1 MRTILVINSK
11 GGAGKTTITTNLA
24 GYFAS
29 QKVRT
34 AILDCDPQG
43 SSLQWLRMRPSHSE
57 SIHGSNGAP
66 PKGAAPLNSVRAW
79 VPDTTETLI
88 IDAPAGVRGLL
99 LKDLVRRSNFILIPV
114 APSPID
120 IHATADFVKDLFLTG
135 GARNAKVQIG
145 VVANRVRTNSP
156 DYEPLERFLGALKLP
171 LLSRISDSQNYI
183 RAVEKGL
190 GVFEMEEE
198 STLSERQEFLPVF
211 RWLDG
216 HPVQTVQPSAQPA
229 PPAEKVVSIEK
240 TGKLS
245 SFRNNGASLINSLLN
260 TTTRF
265 RDNR

>member
-11 GGAGKTTITTNLA
+11 GGAGKTTLTTNLA
-24 GYFAS
+24 GYYAS
-29 QKVRT
+29 QKMRT
-34 AILDCDPQG
+34 AILDCDSQG
-43 SSLQWLRMRPSHSE
+43 SSLQWLRVRPAHCE

-66 PKGAAPLNSVRAW
+66 PKGAAPLNSIKAW
-79 VPDTTETLI
+79 VPDNTDILI

-99 LKDLVRRSNFILIPV
+99 LKDLVRRANFILIPV

-120 IHATADFVKDLFLTG
+120 IHATADFVKDLFLSG
-135 GARNAKVQIG
+135 GARNSRAQIG
-145 VVANRVRTNSP
+145 VVANRVRSASP

-171 LLSRISDSQNYI
+171 LLSRIKDSQAYI

-198 STLSERQEFLPVF
+198 STLSERQEFLPIF

-216 HPVQTVQPSAQPA
+216 HPVQTPQPA
-229 PPAEKVVSIEK
+229 SQVTPLPDKVVSLDK
-240 TGKLS
+240 TGKLAA
-245 SFRNNGASLINSLLN
+245 FRSNGKTLINSLLQ

-265 RDNR
+265 RDNL

>member
-11 GGAGKTTITTNLA
+11 GGAGKTTVTTNLA
-24 GYFAS
+24 GYYAS
-29 QKVRT
+29 QKMRT
-34 AILDCDPQG
+34 TILDCDPQG
-43 SSLQWLRMRPSHSE
+43 SSLQWLRVRPSHHE

-66 PKGAAPLNSVRAW
+66 PKGAISLNSIKAW
-79 VPDTTETLI
+79 VPENTEVLI

-120 IHATADFVKDLFLTG
+120 IHATADFVKDLFLSG
-135 GARNAKVQIG
+135 GARNSKAQIG
-145 VVANRVRTNSP
+145 VVANRVRNASP

-171 LLSRISDSQNYI
+171 LLSRIKDSHNYI

-190 GVFEMEEE
+190 GVFEMDED
-198 STLSERQEFLPVF
+198 STLTERQEFLPVF

-216 HPVQTVQPSAQPA
+216 LSIQTPQPETPSKPL
-229 PPAEKVVSIEK
+229 PDKVVSIDK
-240 TGKLS
+240 TSKSGAFRSNGKT
-245 SFRNNGASLINSLLN
+245 LINSLLQ

-265 RDNR
+265 RDGL

>member
-11 GGAGKTTITTNLA
+11 GGAGKTTVTTNLA

-29 QKVRT
+29 QKMRT

-43 SSLQWLRMRPSHSE
+43 SSLQWLRVRPSHLD

-66 PKGAAPLNSVRAW
+66 PKGAAPLNSIKAW
-79 VPDTTETLI
+79 VPDNTEVLI

-120 IHATADFVKDLFLTG
+120 IHATADFVKDLFLSG
-135 GARNAKVQIG
+135 GARNSRAQIG
-145 VVANRVRTNSP
+145 VVANRVRSASP

-171 LLSRISDSQNYI
+171 LLSRIRDSHNYI
-183 RAVEKGL
+183 RAVEKGV

-198 STLSERQEFLPVF
+198 STLAERQEFLPIF

-216 HPVQTVQPSAQPA
+216 HAVHTPQPISQTTPLPD
-229 PPAEKVVSIEK
+229 KVVSIEK
-240 TGKLS
+240 TTKLS
-245 SFRNNGASLINSLLN
+245 SFRTNGKTLINSLLQ

-265 RDNR
+265 RDNL

>member
-11 GGAGKTTITTNLA
+11 GGAGKTTVTTNLA

-29 QKVRT
+29 QKSRT

-43 SSLQWLRMRPSHSE
+43 SSLQWLRVRPSHAE

-66 PKGAAPLNSVRAW
+66 PKGAAPLNSIKAW
-79 VPDTTETLI
+79 VPDNTETLI

-120 IHATADFVKDLFLTG
+120 IHATADFVKDLFLSG
-135 GARNAKVQIG
+135 GARNSKTQIA
-145 VVANRVRTNSP
+145 VVANRVRNSAP
-156 DYEPLERFLGALKLP
+156 DYEPLERFLAALKLP
-171 LLSRISDSQNYI
+171 LLSRIKDSQNYI

-190 GVFEMEEE
+190 GVFEMDEE
-198 STLSERQEFLPVF
+198 STLAERQEFLPVV

-216 HPVQTVQPSAQPA
+216 HPVQTAQPIT
-229 PPAEKVVSIEK
+229 PATHLPDKVVNFEK
-240 TGKLS
+240 TGKFS
-245 SFRNNGASLINSLLN
+245 SLRSNGKTLINSLLS

-265 RDNR
+265 RDQL